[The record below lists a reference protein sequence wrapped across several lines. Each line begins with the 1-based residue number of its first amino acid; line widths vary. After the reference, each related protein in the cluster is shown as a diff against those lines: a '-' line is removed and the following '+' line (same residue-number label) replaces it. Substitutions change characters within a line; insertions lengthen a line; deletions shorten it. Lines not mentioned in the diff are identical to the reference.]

1 MDVKID
7 KKTNGLTNRCQQVD
21 YLPTVSKFTLIIM
34 FRDIYTWRNTIYICI
49 VLWFGALLLDIPNFV
64 DWGGHTFDMKTMA
77 CSYDRLASYS
87 YTVFFISMFV
97 VIPLLIVLYCNLNIY
112 ITVVKSK
119 MRVSSHSTGY
129 DATETTKTASHVLD
143 TDGKPLPSGDTE
155 TAIVRVSIVSTKVM
169 DIDKDEE
176 TSEKGMA
183 EMADGNHL
191 AVPADSKRKHGQ
203 AQGQIPQDDQ
213 NDIKTKGITKT
224 MADGNDT
231 NVQNEILRNEVKMI
245 LTEMDNDNERD
256 IEQRR
261 NAIVPKDSMSK
272 EAKTKRN
279 KEKKAKAKE
288 MRNEIRLARTLFL
301 IFVCFCICWSPYA
314 LLCLIDRYDKVH
326 KIWYS
331 LAILMAHASST
342 LNSLLYAVTNRT
354 FRDGYVIF
362 IKRVF
367 RKK

>member
-1 MDVKID
+1 MIRDV
-7 KKTNGLTNRCQQVD
+7 
-21 YLPTVSKFTLIIM
+21 
-34 FRDIYTWRNTIYICI
+34 YTWRNTIYICI

-155 TAIVRVSIVSTKVM
+155 TATVRVSIVSSNDM
-169 DIDKDEE
+169 NIDKDEE
-176 TSEKGMA
+176 TGEKGQS
-183 EMADGNHL
+183 EVERADVNHL

-203 AQGQIPQDDQ
+203 AQGRIPQDDQ
-213 NDIKTKGITKT
+213 NGITTKGITKA
-224 MADGNDT
+224 MADVNDGN
-231 NVQNEILRNEVKMI
+231 VKNEISGNEVKMI

-314 LLCLIDRYDKVH
+314 LLCLIDRYDEAH

-342 LNSLLYAVTNRT
+342 LNSLLYAVTNRS
-354 FRDGYVIF
+354 FRDGYVVF
-362 IKRVF
+362 IKRVL